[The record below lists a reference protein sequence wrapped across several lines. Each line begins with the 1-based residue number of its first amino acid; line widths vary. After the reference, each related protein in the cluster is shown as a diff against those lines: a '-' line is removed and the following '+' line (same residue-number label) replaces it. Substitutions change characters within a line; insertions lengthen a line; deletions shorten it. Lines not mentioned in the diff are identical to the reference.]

1 MSNCQAISHPIS
13 ATILTSSQSVSL
25 FGWFKQPILTLCWD
39 DVKQNN
45 FTWRQMRT
53 LGLSQEQLRAVQP
66 DKQEWVQRGGLQL
79 SDIADMTIFPV
90 NPLTDFG
97 ADLAELWNMKSSSQ
111 QLRQM
116 GISFDNLLTKGL
128 SAQIMHAFGF
138 PLSGWTEIGFK
149 HTHAAKMSEHEA
161 QLVFGLP
168 KVELVNILQKFDG
181 TPSAGVVSSME

>member
-1 MSNCQAISHPIS
+1 MSNCQSNLPPIS
-13 ATILTSSQSVSL
+13 ATMLTSSQSVSL

-45 FTWRQMRT
+45 FTWRQMRA
-53 LGLSQEQLRAVQP
+53 LGLSQEQLCAVQP

-79 SDIADMTIFPV
+79 SDITDMTIFPV

-111 QLRQM
+111 HLRQM
-116 GISFDNLLTKGL
+116 GVSFDHLLTKGL

-149 HTHAAKMSEHEA
+149 HTHAAKMSDNEA
-161 QLVFGLP
+161 QLVFGLS
-168 KVELVNILQKFDG
+168 KEELVNILQKFDD
-181 TPSAGVVSSME
+181 TPAASSME